1 MKLRKNWWK
10 ILASVL
16 VFYTIVMGF
25 LGTVPALPIL
35 NETIRNLYFH
45 VTMWFSMIT
54 MLTVSLVASIRYLG
68 AYELRHD
75 DLADESAKVGAFMA
89 ILGLLTGMV
98 WAKFTWGDW
107 WVNDMKLN
115 GAAATMLVYLA
126 YFLLRSSMDD
136 RAKKARIAAVYN
148 IFAYVLMI
156 VFIMVLPRLTDSL
169 HPGNGGNPGFGAY
182 DLDANMRLVFYPAV
196 IGWILISTWILQ
208 LRLRIRKTQ
217 DYLLD
222 HD

>member
-1 MKLRKNWWK
+1 M
-10 ILASVL
+10 L

-45 VTMWFSMIT
+45 VTMWFSMMA

-75 DLADESAKVGAFMA
+75 DLADESAKVGAFMG
-89 ILGLLTGMV
+89 ILGILTGMV

-136 RAKKARIAAVYN
+136 KAKKARIAAVYN

-196 IGWILISTWILQ
+196 IGWILITTWILQ

-222 HD
+222 HE